1 MSRFE
6 SGCRRLRRC
15 TQTGEGICLESRQA
29 GKPAKGSAPKADR
42 PGNRREGSKSS
53 LRSGRCWTK
62 LHWSFSTPSSPLC
75 SRSPSGR
82 GNRFK
87 PGQGRVQ
94 SLRSAPVGA
103 KRSSTG
109 ASAPLHLRYAP
120 VAHPEEASGLSPV
133 KGGFS
138 LRSAP
143 VGAKHASTGHIA
155 PLREYMPLYQN
166 GIWIRLRTG
175 GLRVQIPHGGLPQRK
190 TGPVQTRFSEG
201 SNPLSFIYNQ
211 QERGN

>member
-1 MSRFE
+1 MSTFY
-6 SGCRRLRRC
+6 GDVPKL
-15 TQTGEGICLESRQA
+15 
-29 GKPAKGSAPKADR
+29 AKGSASKADR
-42 PGNRREGSKSS
+42 PGNRRGGSKST

-94 SLRSAPVGA
+94 IPPGVHTLVPERNMDPAKDRRFAGSNPAKGIFGMWRNGRRAVLRPQSV
-103 KRSSTG
+103 
-109 ASAPLHLRYAP
+109 
-120 VAHPEEASGLSPV
+120 
-133 KGGFS
+133 
-138 LRSAP
+138 
-143 VGAKHASTGHIA
+143 
-155 PLREYMPLYQN
+155 
-166 GIWIRLRTG
+166 RLRVR
-175 GLRVQIPHGGLPQRK
+175 LPPYRLQGGLPQRK